1 MCFLQDS
8 LRYVSDLYAKN
19 EENMKDKMNCDWFA
33 TWFDSPYYHLLYRN
47 RDFVEAEAF
56 ITRLLHRIQL
66 PAHSQVL
73 DLACGKGRHSI
84 FLHRSGLKVL
94 GIDLSKESIALAKAH
109 EAPELHFEV
118 QDMRHFTAPACRAIF
133 NLFTSFGYFDNVR
146 DNKMVL
152 AQVATHLD
160 KGGYFVLDYF
170 NSVKVQAKMK
180 PHYYMEID
188 GVQFNI
194 AKKVMDG
201 KIIKSIHIKD
211 DIAEFDFE
219 EKVQLFSLSEIIEMI
234 TDAGMQVV
242 NTFGD
247 YLLNG
252 FDAENSDRVIVIARK

>member
-1 MCFLQDS
+1 M
-8 LRYVSDLYAKN
+8 A
-19 EENMKDKMNCDWFA
+19 DKMNCDWFA

-47 RDFVEAEAF
+47 RDFIEAEAF
-56 ITRLLHRIQL
+56 ITRLLDQIQL
-66 PAHSQVL
+66 PAQSQVL

-84 FLHRSGLKVL
+84 FLHRFGLNVL
-94 GIDLSKESIALAKAH
+94 GIDLSKESIAIAKTY
-109 EAPELHFEV
+109 ETPGLHFDV
-118 QDMRHFTAPACRAIF
+118 QDMRRFAAPACRAVF

-152 AQVATHLD
+152 NQVETHLEN
-160 KGGYFVLDYF
+160 GGYFVLDYF
-170 NSVKVQAKMK
+170 NSVKVQANLK

-194 AKKVMDG
+194 SKKVMDG

-211 DIAEFDFE
+211 HSAEFDFE

-234 TDAGMQVV
+234 TEAGMQVV

-247 YLLNG
+247 YLLNV

>member
-1 MCFLQDS
+1 M
-8 LRYVSDLYAKN
+8 A
-19 EENMKDKMNCDWFA
+19 DKMNCDWFA

-56 ITRLLHRIQL
+56 ITRLLNQIQL
-66 PAHSQVL
+66 PAQSQVL

-84 FLHRSGLKVL
+84 FLHRSGLNVL
-94 GIDLSKESIALAKAH
+94 GIDLSKESIALAKTY
-109 EAPELHFEV
+109 ETPGLHFDV
-118 QDMRHFTAPACRAIF
+118 QDMRHFRSPACRAVF

-152 AQVATHLD
+152 SQVETHLEN
-160 KGGYFVLDYF
+160 GGYFVLDYF
-170 NSVKVQAKMK
+170 NSVKVQANLK

-188 GVQFNI
+188 GVQFSI
-194 AKKVMDG
+194 SKKVRDG

-211 DIAEFDFE
+211 DSAEFDFE

-234 TDAGMQVV
+234 TEAGMEVV

-247 YLLNG
+247 YLLNA

>member
-1 MCFLQDS
+1 VYILATPFPGLRCVNSRNLQ
-8 LRYVSDLYAKN
+8 
-19 EENMKDKMNCDWFA
+19 NMADKMNCEWFA

-56 ITRLLHRIQL
+56 ITRLLHQIQL
-66 PAHSQVL
+66 PAQAQVL

-94 GIDLSKESIALAKAH
+94 GIDLSKESIALAKKH
-109 EAPELHFEV
+109 EIQGLHFEV
-118 QDMRHFTAPACRAIF
+118 QDMRHFEAPSCEAIF

-152 AQVATHLD
+152 AQVAIHLQE
-160 KGGYFVLDYF
+160 GGSFVLDYF
-170 NSVKVQAKMK
+170 NSVKVQAHMK
-180 PHYYMEID
+180 PHYYMEIE
-188 GVQFNI
+188 GVEFNI
-194 AKKVMDG
+194 LKKVMDG

-211 DIAEFDFE
+211 GSNEFDFE

-234 TDAGMQVV
+234 TEAGMQVV

-252 FDAENSDRVIVIARK
+252 FEAENSDRVIVIARK